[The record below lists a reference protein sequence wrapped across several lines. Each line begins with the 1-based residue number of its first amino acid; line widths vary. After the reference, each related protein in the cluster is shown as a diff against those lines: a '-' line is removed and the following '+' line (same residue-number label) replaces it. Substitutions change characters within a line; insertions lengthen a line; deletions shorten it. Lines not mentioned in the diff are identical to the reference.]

1 MPKLSVI
8 TINFNNK
15 DGLERTIRSVIAQ
28 TFTDYEYIVIDG
40 GSTDGSVEIIKKYAS
55 GITYSVSEKDGGIYN
70 AQNKGI
76 KVAKGEYCLFLNSG
90 DFLVD
95 KKVLNNVF
103 SKNHSEDILYG
114 NMMIDWG
121 NKKVTL
127 GKMPD
132 AISLYHMYTDTL
144 WHPVSFIKK
153 QLFEKY
159 GNYDERYKIV
169 ADYEFFFRSI
179 IVNKVTVRHIASTVS
194 QFSIDGLSSKPENKL
209 LEQEERKSVQKKY
222 LTEKEI
228 ADLDQQKKV
237 ETLKKGKLLNRIIN
251 KLNR

>member
-15 DGLERTIRSVIAQ
+15 DGLEKTIRSVIAQ

-40 GSTDGSVEIIKKYAS
+40 GSTDGSVDIIKKYAS
-55 GITYSVSEKDGGIYN
+55 AITYSVSEKDNGIYN

-76 KVAKGEYCLFLNSG
+76 KAAKGEYCLFLNSG
-90 DFLVD
+90 DFLVNE
-95 KKVLNNVF
+95 KVLKNVF
-103 SKNHSEDILYG
+103 SKNYSEDILYG
-114 NMMIDWG
+114 NMMIDYG

-127 GKMPD
+127 GKMP
-132 AISLYHMYTDTL
+132 AVISLYQMYTDTL
-144 WHPVSFIKK
+144 WHPVSFIRK

-169 ADYEFFFRSI
+169 ADYEFFFRNI
-179 IVNKVTVRHIASTVS
+179 IANKVTTRHTGSTIS

-209 LEQEERKSVQKKY
+209 QEQGERKSVQKKY

>member
-40 GSTDGSVEIIKKYAS
+40 GSTDGSVDVIKKYVS
-55 GITYSVSEKDGGIYN
+55 RITYSVSEKDTGIYN

-95 KKVLNNVF
+95 EKVLSKVF
-103 SKNHSEDILYG
+103 SKNYPEDILYG

-132 AISLYHMYTDTL
+132 TISLYQMYTDTL

-153 QLFEKY
+153 QLFDNY

-179 IVNKVTVRHIASTVS
+179 IVNKATVRHIASTIS

-209 LEQEERKSVQKKY
+209 LEQGERKSVQKKY

-228 ADLDQQKKV
+228 AALDQQRKV
-237 ETLKKGKLLNRIIN
+237 ESLKKGKLINRIIN
-251 KLNR
+251 KLKR